1 MLKAGVCREERE
13 ISPKFLPAISNFIIF
28 SIHISTFL
36 KDSNNKLVKTKLL
49 ASQTKISLTIKINV
63 IVLGNKRIKKK
74 QWYHWEYEDKEN
86 QL

>member
-1 MLKAGVCREERE
+1 MLKAGVCKEERE
-13 ISPKFLPAISNFIIF
+13 ISPKFLSAISNFIIF

-63 IVLGNKRIKKK
+63 IVLANKRIKKTII
-74 QWYHWEYEDKEN
+74 
-86 QL
+86 LLRI